1 MSVLLIMEQIEQG
14 KLSLTDQISCSENAS
29 SMGGSQIWLDPRE
42 TLSVDE
48 MLKAICVVSANDC
61 VVAMAEHI
69 AGSEESF
76 VKMMND

>member
-42 TLSVDE
+42 T
-48 MLKAICVVSANDC
+48 
-61 VVAMAEHI
+61 
-69 AGSEESF
+69 
-76 VKMMND
+76 